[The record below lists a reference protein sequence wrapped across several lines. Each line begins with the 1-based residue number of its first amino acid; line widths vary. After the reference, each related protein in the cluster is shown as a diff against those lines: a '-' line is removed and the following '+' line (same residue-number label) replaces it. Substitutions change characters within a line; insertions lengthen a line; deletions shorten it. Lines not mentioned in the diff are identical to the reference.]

1 MKQVKKLI
9 DLVALVLALLPLVGS
24 AQEPDAAAILDGVRL
39 AAVNRE
45 LNGQLRKEDGTTI
58 PFRLIL
64 SGSQVIYRFSNPDET
79 LRVELKDSTSTLKQD
94 EGGKTRLIAGSQLP
108 ERVRGTDLSY
118 EDLSLHFLYWAN
130 PKVEGEQTVKG
141 FSCWI
146 ILVQHIGR
154 DSNYTSVRMWVTK
167 DGNGLLRAEAFNS
180 KGKLVKRFEVI
191 SGQKVEDKWIP
202 KQVRVQVYNPDTGKQ
217 ESRTYLEING

>member
-9 DLVALVLALLPLVGS
+9 DLIALVLALLPLVGS

-39 AAVNRE
+39 AAVDRE

-64 SGSQVIYRFSNPDET
+64 SGSQVIYRFNNPDET

-94 EGGKTRLIAGSQLP
+94 EGGKTHLIAGSQLT

-130 PKVEGEQTVKG
+130 PKVEGKKTVKG

-146 ILVQHIGR
+146 ILVQHVGR

>member
-9 DLVALVLALLPLVGS
+9 ALVALVLALLPLAGS

-64 SGSQVIYRFSNPDET
+64 SGSQVIYRFNNPDET

-94 EGGKTRLIAGSQLP
+94 EGGKTHLIAGSQLT

-130 PKVEGEQTVKG
+130 PKVEGEKTVKG

-146 ILVQHIGR
+146 ILVQHVGR

>member
-1 MKQVKKLI
+1 MRQVKKLI
-9 DLVALVLALLPLVGS
+9 DLIALVFALLPLVGS
-24 AQEPDAAAILDGVRL
+24 AQVPDAAVILDGVRL

-64 SGSQVIYRFSNPDET
+64 SGSQVVYRFSNPDET
-79 LRVELKDSTSTLKQD
+79 LRVELKESTSTVKQD
-94 EGGKTRLIAGSQLP
+94 EGGKSRLIAGSQLP

-154 DSNYTSVRMWVTK
+154 DSNYTSVRMWITK
-167 DGNGLLRAEAFNS
+167 EGNGLLRAEAFNS

-202 KQVRVQVYNPDTGKQ
+202 KQVRIQVYDPETGKQ

>member
-39 AAVNRE
+39 AAVDRE
-45 LNGQLRKEDGTTI
+45 LNGRLRKEDGTTI

-64 SGSQVIYRFSNPDET
+64 SGSQVIYRFNNPDET

-180 KGKLVKRFEVI
+180 KGKLEKRFEVI

>member
-1 MKQVKKLI
+1 MRQVKKLI
-9 DLVALVLALLPLVGS
+9 DLIALVFALLPLVGS
-24 AQEPDAAAILDGVRL
+24 AQVPDAVVILDGVRL

-64 SGSQVIYRFSNPDET
+64 SGSQVVYRFSNPDET
-79 LRVELKDSTSTLKQD
+79 LRVELKESTSTVKQD
-94 EGGKTRLIAGSQLP
+94 EGGKSRLIAGSQLP

-154 DSNYTSVRMWVTK
+154 DSNYTSVRMWITK
-167 DGNGLLRAEAFNS
+167 EGNGLLRADAFNS

-202 KQVRVQVYNPDTGKQ
+202 KQVRIQVYDPETGKQ

>member
-9 DLVALVLALLPLVGS
+9 GVIALVLALWPLAGS

-39 AAVNRE
+39 AKVDRE
-45 LNGQLRKEDGTTI
+45 LSGQLRKEDGTTI

-64 SGSQVIYRFSNPDET
+64 SESQVIYRFSNPDET
-79 LRVELKDSTSTLKQD
+79 LRVELKDSASTLKQD
-94 EGGKTRLIAGSQLP
+94 EGGKSHLIAGSQLT

-118 EDLSLHFLYWAN
+118 EDLSLHFLYWPN

-146 ILVQHIGR
+146 ILVQHVGR
-154 DSNYTSVRMWVTK
+154 DSNYVSVRLWVTK
-167 DGNGLLRAEAFNS
+167 EGNGLLRAEAFNS
-180 KGKLVKRFEVI
+180 KGKLAKRFEVI

-202 KQVRVQVYNPDTGKQ
+202 KQVRVQLYNPDTGKQ

>member
-1 MKQVKKLI
+1 MRQVKKLI
-9 DLVALVLALLPLVGS
+9 DLIALVLALLPLVGS
-24 AQEPDAAAILDGVRL
+24 AQVPDAVVILDGVRL

-64 SGSQVIYRFSNPDET
+64 SGSQVVYRFSNPDET
-79 LRVELKDSTSTLKQD
+79 LRVELKESTSTVKQD
-94 EGGKTRLIAGSQLP
+94 EGGKSRLIAGSQLP

-154 DSNYTSVRMWVTK
+154 DSNYTSVRMWITK
-167 DGNGLLRAEAFNS
+167 EGNGLLRADAFNS

-202 KQVRVQVYNPDTGKQ
+202 KQVRIQVYDPETGKQ

>member
-9 DLVALVLALLPLVGS
+9 DLIALVLALLPLIGS
-24 AQEPDAAAILDGVRL
+24 AQEPDAATILDGVRL

-94 EGGKTRLIAGSQLP
+94 EGGKSRLISGSQLP

-118 EDLSLHFLYWAN
+118 EDLSLRFLYWAN

-167 DGNGLLRAEAFNS
+167 EGNGLLRAEAFNS
-180 KGKLVKRFEVI
+180 KGKLEKRFEII
-191 SGQKVEDKWIP
+191 SGQRVEDKWIP

-217 ESRTYLEING
+217 ESRTYLEINS

>member
-1 MKQVKKLI
+1 MRQVKKLI
-9 DLVALVLALLPLVGS
+9 DLIALVFALLLLVGS
-24 AQEPDAAAILDGVRL
+24 AQEPDAAVILDGVRL

-64 SGSQVIYRFSNPDET
+64 SGSQVTYRFSNPDET
-79 LRVELKDSTSTLKQD
+79 LRVELKESTSTVKQD
-94 EGGKTRLIAGSQLP
+94 EGGKSRLIAGSQLP

-154 DSNYTSVRMWVTK
+154 DSNYTSVRMWITK
-167 DGNGLLRAEAFNS
+167 EGNGLLRAEAFNS

-202 KQVRVQVYNPDTGKQ
+202 KQVRIQVYDPETGKQ

>member
-9 DLVALVLALLPLVGS
+9 ALVALVLALLPLAGS

-39 AAVNRE
+39 AAVDRE

-64 SGSQVIYRFSNPDET
+64 SGSQVIYRFNNPDET

-94 EGGKTRLIAGSQLP
+94 EGGKTHLIAGSQLT

-130 PKVEGEQTVKG
+130 PKVEGEKTVKG

-146 ILVQHIGR
+146 ILVQHVGR

>member
-9 DLVALVLALLPLVGS
+9 GAIALVLALFPRAGS

-39 AAVNRE
+39 AKVDRE

-58 PFRLIL
+58 PFRLTL

-79 LRVELKDSTSTLKQD
+79 LRVELKDSASTLKQD
-94 EGGKTRLIAGSQLP
+94 EGGKSRLVAGSQLT

-146 ILVQHIGR
+146 ILVQHVGR
-154 DSNYTSVRMWVTK
+154 DSNYASVRMWVTK
-167 DGNGLLRAEAFNS
+167 EGSGLLRAEAFNA
-180 KGKLVKRFEVI
+180 KGKLEKRFEVI
-191 SGQKVEDKWIP
+191 SGQRVEDKWIP
-202 KQVRVQVYNPDTGKQ
+202 KQVRIQVYNPESGKQ

>member
-1 MKQVKKLI
+1 MKQVKKLAPSI
-9 DLVALVLALLPLVGS
+9 AVALAFFPLLGL

-39 AAVNRE
+39 AKVDRE
-45 LNGQLRKEDGTTI
+45 LNGRLRKEDGTTI
-58 PFRLIL
+58 PFGLLL
-64 SGSQVIYRFSNPDET
+64 SGSQVIYQFRNPDET
-79 LRVELKDSTSTLKQD
+79 LQVELKDSASTLKQD
-94 EGGKTRLIAGSQLP
+94 VGGRNRSIAGSQLT

-146 ILVQHIGR
+146 ILVQHAGR

-167 DGNGLLRAEAFNS
+167 EGGGLLRAEAFDA
-180 KGKLVKRFEVI
+180 KGRLEKRFEVI
-191 SGQKVEDKWIP
+191 SGQKIEDKWIP
-202 KQVRVQVYNPDTGKQ
+202 KQVRVQVYNPETGKQ
-217 ESRTYLEING
+217 ESRTYLEISG

>member
-1 MKQVKKLI
+1 MRQVKKLI
-9 DLVALVLALLPLVGS
+9 DLIALVFALLPLVGS
-24 AQEPDAAAILDGVRL
+24 AQVPDAAVILDGVRL

-64 SGSQVIYRFSNPDET
+64 SGSQVVYRFSNPDET
-79 LRVELKDSTSTLKQD
+79 LRVELKESTSTVKQD
-94 EGGKTRLIAGSQLP
+94 EGAKSRLIAGSQLP

-154 DSNYTSVRMWVTK
+154 DSNYTSVRMWITK
-167 DGNGLLRAEAFNS
+167 EGNGLLRAEAFNS

-202 KQVRVQVYNPDTGKQ
+202 KQVRIQVYDPETGKQ